1 MRRNY
6 GNPLSLSLSPRMLGM
21 GGRNTDIRFQVCQFI
36 MTKEHT
42 KYSLY
47 IFNKWKT
54 AGVPVPGFG
63 VFQKYIYKF
72 FWASSSERQTPLE
85 TKCRSE
91 P

>member
-1 MRRNY
+1 
-6 GNPLSLSLSPRMLGM
+6 
-21 GGRNTDIRFQVCQFI
+21 

-63 VFQKYIYKF
+63 VFQKYMYKF